1 MRLTRL
7 RPALLRLAS
16 APSSA
21 STSFSALSSALSSAS
36 SSASARRAVSTTRSL
51 RGINKGVVDIDRAD
65 LVALIANTA
74 GTEIPG
80 LPTLGPATEGRLV
93 IVDVRSDEEIHQTG
107 DLTAGVVHVPLN
119 DVLSGALASDPA
131 DFEDEYG
138 SPQPCRDDDIVVM
151 TCAAGVRSAV
161 AATIAESVVG
171 YRYVCNYKGG
181 ANEWFR

>member
-21 STSFSALSSALSSAS
+21 SSSFSALSSAS
-36 SSASARRAVSTTRSL
+36 SSASALPFARRAVSTTRSL
-51 RGINKGVVDIDRAD
+51 LGINKGVVDINRAD

-74 GTEIPG
+74 GTDIPG